1 MPEIW
6 LGLQKYAHF
15 ISNIMANLFK
25 SDALFRSTTIGLP
38 IIILIAIFIL
48 TYYIYSR
55 QKSILNLFVSLFAL
69 LIAHILT
76 APLQILFINLI
87 KKNNSFS
94 LISPMDLLLLPFL
107 LSLVSIYLL
116 IRRTKTSRAELKDRR
131 LNMKYF
137 YVALGFLFISIVFLT
152 FPELNQRKNQ
162 ERNVFIFSK
171 GIVTWNTPEFGR
183 YGLRSGGM
191 FGMLPEYLKS
201 LGYSVVMDSVI
212 SNNNLQRANTLVIIN
227 LDKNF
232 SEQEKNAIIKFVGNG
247 GSLCVL
253 GDHTSLS
260 GIRKPLNDLLKFTGI
275 ELNFDSAHYLKQDW
289 RHSFELLPHPITHKI
304 KNNSEI
310 RISVG
315 ASLSIPAGNA
325 VPLITAKF
333 GFSDWGNAL
342 NRDNAYLGDRRYNDG
357 ELLGDIILVAKANYG
372 KGKVLVFG
380 DTSSLQNGVLCRN
393 FKFVDQTFSWLTSYQ
408 NSKINRSLELIGII
422 AFILAF
428 IMLIIADFVAIGN
441 TQIIYL
447 FTVLLLA
454 LFITD
459 SINSKNANKNIPE
472 GKIAYIDLAHLE
484 RFEIYGNHGIWSLTY
499 NLMRNGYLP
508 YIERQFSVELLNTT

>member
-1 MPEIW
+1 
-6 LGLQKYAHF
+6 
-15 ISNIMANLFK
+15 MANLFK